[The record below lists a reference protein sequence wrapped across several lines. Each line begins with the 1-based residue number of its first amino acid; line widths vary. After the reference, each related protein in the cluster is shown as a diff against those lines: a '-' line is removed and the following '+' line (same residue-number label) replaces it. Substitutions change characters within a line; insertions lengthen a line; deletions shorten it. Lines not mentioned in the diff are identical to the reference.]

1 MFLGVTYSLAPSAAN
16 KKVIRILEYMFTKNR
31 HKFYELESIRDEI
44 TTTDATPAHT
54 YHRPPNNLFIRRVK
68 VFLCGGAASNELG
81 KFRIDLARQSR
92 KIVTKPPP
100 PTSPPKRVDVIHV
113 RVCRTPKKR

>member
-1 MFLGVTYSLAPSAAN
+1 MRRLLTRTTAPRTICLSVA
-16 KKVIRILEYMFTKNR
+16 
-31 HKFYELESIRDEI
+31 
-44 TTTDATPAHT
+44 
-54 YHRPPNNLFIRRVK
+54 VK
-68 VFLCGGAASNELG
+68 VFLCGGAASDELE